1 MSATYHAQ
9 YSDGAMYGVV
19 YDTSERKTYL
29 RTTEGGFMDVPRF
42 VNGAEFVAYA
52 FDYTPPKGLRG
63 CDWGDNVNRLH
74 QYLSLLTPPAKPA
87 APPVP
92 QTPTDPEDFRLHLEA
107 DSDPF
112 RALQATGAKG
122 EAQYRGEC
130 HRARQQ
136 ALQTLNEPDAHKI
149 QDARR
154 IQAEYAA
161 LKRPRG
167 GGQFLVK
174 NSSE

>member
-1 MSATYHAQ
+1 MSASFFAE
-9 YSDGAMYGVV
+9 YSDGSRYQVV
-19 YDTSERKTYL
+19 YDPGERKTYL
-29 RTTEGGFMDVPRF
+29 RTTSGNKMDVPRF

-52 FDYTPPKGLRG
+52 FDYTPQPGLRG
-63 CDWGDNVNRLH
+63 CDWAQNINRLH
-74 QYLSLLTPPAKPA
+74 AHLALLTPPAKPA
-87 APPVP
+87 APSPI
-92 QTPTDPEDFRLHLEA
+92 QQSQPEDFRLHLEA

-154 IQAEYAA
+154 IQTEYAA